1 MLRISSKKNLA
12 AVKVMGVEII
22 PTLENASK
30 FADDLAQLQASVF
43 AQARGRD
50 FLDLDGSAGHLNFEL
65 SKFGAALCAEIK
77 ADIRQNPSTA
87 LLKFYVDVLDSCIE
101 NHNYEIGSQIWK
113 GICNAA
119 RRDHVDLPKDV
130 YELPPL
136 SSQEKQM
143 LDKINRKLK
152 TIKSW
157 ERLSNHMFPQT
168 RKCKA
173 LYQSHIEKKEKFI
186 PSVSGLFIFV
196 DMWIQNA
203 EGYYEAAKQSKD
215 TLEVKRDDLENMKD
229 SIKAGMELIEKII
242 REHLPELKPTLHFQ
256 FLAKKFMQQLG
267 VKLVGRLSF
276 VSPKA
281 QDEALN
287 KLLKI
292 DRIDAA
298 KTQQAL
304 HGLEKQV
311 KTPRV
316 NDVFIAVLRVNGTVY
331 MSPRANSVA
340 VTSPRMSMAAIV
352 IEDSKSDSEASRQLA
367 IESEATA
374 VSGSS
379 FDSSTTDDLEEE
391 LRVVTT
397 PRV

>member
-143 LDKINRKLK
+143 LR
-152 TIKSW
+152 
-157 ERLSNHMFPQT
+157 Q
-168 RKCKA
+168 
-173 LYQSHIEKKEKFI
+173 
-186 PSVSGLFIFV
+186 
-196 DMWIQNA
+196 
-203 EGYYEAAKQSKD
+203 EGQ
-215 TLEVKRDDLENMKD
+215 
-229 SIKAGMELIEKII
+229 
-242 REHLPELKPTLHFQ
+242 
-256 FLAKKFMQQLG
+256 
-267 VKLVGRLSF
+267 
-276 VSPKA
+276 
-281 QDEALN
+281 
-287 KLLKI
+287 
-292 DRIDAA
+292 
-298 KTQQAL
+298 
-304 HGLEKQV
+304 
-311 KTPRV
+311 
-316 NDVFIAVLRVNGTVY
+316 
-331 MSPRANSVA
+331 
-340 VTSPRMSMAAIV
+340 SMAGIFP
-352 IEDSKSDSEASRQLA
+352 
-367 IESEATA
+367 T
-374 VSGSS
+374 
-379 FDSSTTDDLEEE
+379 FY
-391 LRVVTT
+391 
-397 PRV
+397 